1 MKKDSTVCD
10 EACVH
15 RAAVAK
21 ARKMIGDDALFAR
34 LAEFYKALGDPTRAK
49 ILYALSVSELCVCD
63 IAEII
68 GMSDSVVSHQL
79 RILRNMRLVK
89 HRKEG
94 RSAFYSLD
102 DRHIE
107 VLLMQGMEHA
117 KER

>member
-1 MKKDSTVCD
+1 MKKDSTVC
-10 EACVH
+10 EEFRVH
-15 RAAVAK
+15 RGTVAK
-21 ARKMIGDDALFAR
+21 VKKMLGDDALFAR

-49 ILYALSVSELCVCD
+49 ILYALSAYELCVCD

-89 HRKEG
+89 FRKEG

>member
-10 EACVH
+10 GSCE
-15 RAAVAK
+15 RRSAVAK

-49 ILYALSVSELCVCD
+49 ILYALSTSELCVCD

-89 HRKEG
+89 FRKEG

-107 VLLMQGMEHA
+107 VLLRQGMEHA